1 MQKWGKCDKI
11 RQIQNVKRK
20 GKQMEPK
27 NYTVIKIEGEYAY
40 LRDDASPDTAPLFI
54 ALALLPMGTDEGTRL
69 HCELFEYTIIE

>member
-1 MQKWGKCDKI
+1 
-11 RQIQNVKRK
+11 
-20 GKQMEPK
+20 MEPK

-40 LRDDASPDTAPLFI
+40 LRDDAAPETAPLFI